1 MVPAAYARVMFLGV
15 GGSGKSSVLDGL
27 MNKKRRTAEST
38 ALADTL
44 NIRYHWVE
52 AADAAEDAWKLVQE
66 EDELEEL
73 ASLSRKVLASK
84 TEGTGN
90 EAKAEASII
99 KKWAT
104 ARAVLFLH
112 QFWQLVSLLVVPLK
126 ANIHKKLLRSRVR

>member
-1 MVPAAYARVMFLGV
+1 MQLLILFIRYLGIYNYFNAAADYKEALKSGVVPAPYARVMFLGV

-52 AADAAEDAWKLVQE
+52 AADAAEEAWKLVQE

-84 TEGTGN
+84 TEGTGG

-99 KKWAT
+99 KK
-104 ARAVLFLH
+104 
-112 QFWQLVSLLVVPLK
+112 
-126 ANIHKKLLRSRVR
+126 